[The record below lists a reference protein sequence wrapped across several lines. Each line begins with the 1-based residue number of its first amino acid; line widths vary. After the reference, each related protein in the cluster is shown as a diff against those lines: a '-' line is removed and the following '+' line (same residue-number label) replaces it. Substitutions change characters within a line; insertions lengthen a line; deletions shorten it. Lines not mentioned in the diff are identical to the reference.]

1 MVHPL
6 EDMNMV
12 QRWELDDTHGYKYGD
27 VASGIPVESRW
38 YGYGDI
44 GALVGG
50 GGYESVA
57 LDATKQE

>member
-1 MVHPL
+1 
-6 EDMNMV
+6 MV

-57 LDATKQE
+57 LDAAKQE